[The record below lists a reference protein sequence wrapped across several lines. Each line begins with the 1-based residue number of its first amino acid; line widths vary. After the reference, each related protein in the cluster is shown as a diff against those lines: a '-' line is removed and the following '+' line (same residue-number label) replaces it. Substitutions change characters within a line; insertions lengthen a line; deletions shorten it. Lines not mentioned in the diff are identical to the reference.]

1 MLKRSAVVAV
11 LAFALLAMAM
21 AGVARA
27 QGVCAPGSRG
37 ECDTADAGVEQTAPD
52 AAPRPPGQRAVH
64 LVFFWGVGCPHCEE
78 AMPFVARLES
88 EGITVER
95 VEGWARR
102 VSSSRS
108 RRDWR

>member
-1 MLKRSAVVAV
+1 MPT
-11 LAFALLAMAM
+11 LARETL
-21 AGVARA
+21 GGR
-27 QGVCAPGSRG
+27 APG
-37 ECDTADAGVEQTAPD
+37 
-52 AAPRPPGQRAVH
+52 AAPRPAAGRAIH
-64 LVFFWGVGCPHCEE
+64 LIFYWGVGCPHREE

>member
-1 MLKRSAVVAV
+1 MPT
-11 LAFALLAMAM
+11 LARETL
-21 AGVARA
+21 GGR
-27 QGVCAPGSRG
+27 APG
-37 ECDTADAGVEQTAPD
+37 AGG
-52 AAPRPPGQRAVH
+52 RPPRGRGGPPGGGAGGGGPPPGPGPPRGGGPAIH
-64 LVFFWGVGCPHCEE
+64 LIFYWGVGCPHREE